1 MCGIAG
7 IIGPGTNGPLVARML
22 DRIAHRGPDGEGL
35 WSAPVG
41 GERTI
46 HLGHRRLAILDLTQ
60 AGAQPMLDQSG
71 DLALTFNGE
80 IYNYVEIRAELRALG
95 VEFRSDSDSE
105 VIIEAYRQWGADC
118 LDRFNGMFAFA
129 VYDRRRNILFCARD
143 RFGEKPFLFA
153 RKRDFFAFAS
163 EYKALLQH
171 PGLSLDYDQHR
182 LIQAALS
189 PGTGLDSDRQTLFND
204 VEQLLPGEALE
215 LDLATLET
223 RLWSYWDVTPT
234 EREGLAEQAVFDE
247 FRELLIDS
255 VRIRMRSDVTV
266 GSCLS
271 GGLDSSAI
279 VCIARQLLGK
289 DADYHSFTGRFPGTA
304 ADEWGYARQAVE
316 HARTTSHVVE
326 PTVDGFL
333 ADLPDF
339 MWFNELPVSSS
350 SQFAQWCVFRLAK
363 QHGVTVLLD
372 GQGADEMLGGYE
384 QYFGPYVAA
393 LRERGDD
400 DRLKRELPAI
410 KERYPLALQPPARAL
425 RDRLPY
431 AVRHRLSSLAG
442 IGTDMTYG
450 LDIGVANAV
459 RSETELPRRAGY
471 NSLSNALVQDSFGRF
486 LTTLLRYGDRNS
498 MAHSREVRLPF
509 CDHRIAQFVAGLPP
523 HLLMGEV
530 QTKRLLRESMKG
542 ILPEPIRTRWNKQGF
557 RPPQD
562 LWFKSPELLT
572 LVEDSFADSSFRQDP
587 SWNPKWWLRALDR
600 VRNGQLA
607 LGWTLWQP
615 LVIEQWKRHFLEPLR
630 ADRADGRRAA
640 A

>member
-204 VEQLLPGEALE
+204 VEQLLPGEE
-215 LDLATLET
+215 LVY
-223 RLWSYWDVTPT
+223 SGV
-234 EREGLAEQAVFDE
+234 AEPFY
-247 FRELLIDS
+247 R
-255 VRIRMRSDVTV
+255 
-266 GSCLS
+266 
-271 GGLDSSAI
+271 
-279 VCIARQLLGK
+279 
-289 DADYHSFTGRFPGTA
+289 
-304 ADEWGYARQAVE
+304 ARQAGHQDPSGTRTLLLVGGTYRRAILDQYLGAIADWLQTLSATDQ
-316 HARTTSHVVE
+316 ARFRLRYAGADHDVVTDAAAAKGLLAVADIT
-326 PTVDGFL
+326 PAIPLDAL
-333 ADLPDF
+333 ADLVRTSFCATYLWSPHTF
-339 MWFNELPVSSS
+339 HHKLLELLVAGQAVVAFPGEHAESVE
-350 SQFAQWCVFRLAK
+350 FA
-363 QHGVTVLLD
+363 
-372 GQGADEMLGGYE
+372 GQCDTPFA
-384 QYFGPYVAA
+384 VA
-393 LRERGDD
+393 
-400 DRLKRELPAI
+400 
-410 KERYPLALQPPARAL
+410 
-425 RDRLPY
+425 RDR
-431 AVRHRLSSLAG
+431 ASL
-442 IGTDMTYG
+442 
-450 LDIGVANAV
+450 
-459 RSETELPRRAGY
+459 
-471 NSLSNALVQDSFGRF
+471 
-486 LTTLLRYGDRNS
+486 
-498 MAHSREVRLPF
+498 
-509 CDHRIAQFVAGLPP
+509 
-523 HLLMGEV
+523 
-530 QTKRLLRESMKG
+530 
-542 ILPEPIRTRWNKQGF
+542 
-557 RPPQD
+557 
-562 LWFKSPELLT
+562 
-572 LVEDSFADSSFRQDP
+572 
-587 SWNPKWWLRALDR
+587 
-600 VRNGQLA
+600 
-607 LGWTLWQP
+607 
-615 LVIEQWKRHFLEPLR
+615 IEQLSLLWAAAPQS
-630 ADRADGRRAA
+630 ATRRAA
-640 A
+640 PRWRWGDFADGLEAFFEAILSSKHSAGDKQRHEVER